1 VVAIEVAVAVRAI
14 AVIHRRTEDAGLG
27 IALAL
32 RLTKFLAA
40 AAKTLAL
47 SAAFK
52 SAARAG
58 LCLLRGLRL

>member
-1 VVAIEVAVAVRAI
+1 
-14 AVIHRRTEDAGLG
+14 VIHRRTEDAGLG